1 MTEYI
6 DVAMSLPIEVV
17 EEIERRAKLTGWS
30 EEDLYIFYIEK
41 EMRRRGYGEMLDAAK
56 MEDNINNILR

>member
-6 DVAMSLPIEVV
+6 DVTISLPVEIV

-30 EEDLYIFYIEK
+30 EEDLCILYIEK
-41 EMRRRGYGEMLDAAK
+41 EMRRRGYGEILDTDK
-56 MEDNINNILR
+56 MEDNINNILG